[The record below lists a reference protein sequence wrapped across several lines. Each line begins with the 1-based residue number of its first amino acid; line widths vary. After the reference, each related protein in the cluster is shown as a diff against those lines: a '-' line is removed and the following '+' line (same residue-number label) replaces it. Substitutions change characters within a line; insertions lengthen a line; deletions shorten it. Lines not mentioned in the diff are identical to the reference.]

1 MHSCMTAITAALSRN
16 WVPEQLHISSE
27 ASLACKPA
35 PSDIN
40 RTSQKYCTAQDSCML
55 SSPDQ
60 SRSLTTKS
68 FMGGYRTCNTVMYLT
83 YILVSVSDRHCHQK
97 KYSAYMSFAQS
108 IDTDGSMPGV
118 SNMYSL
124 AKTGAKELA

>member
-68 FMGGYRTCNTVMYLT
+68 FMGGYRTCKHCYVCDIHTG
-83 YILVSVSDRHCHQK
+83 ISVRQALSPK
-97 KYSAYMSFAQS
+97 KLL
-108 IDTDGSMPGV
+108 
-118 SNMYSL
+118 SL
-124 AKTGAKELA
+124 HVICTKH